1 MAPSRRTAVV
11 RGTKQNEFA
20 PSSFIRP
27 NDLGPTTFFGKIR
40 HEDGLLRLP
49 DQSGGTLFDRPL
61 MAAHE
66 IGRHVRL
73 NGVQPHRVSD
83 RIV

>member
-1 MAPSRRTAVV
+1 
-11 RGTKQNEFA
+11 
-20 PSSFIRP
+20 
-27 NDLGPTTFFGKIR
+27 
-40 HEDGLLRLP
+40 
-49 DQSGGTLFDRPL
+49 

-83 RIV
+83 RIVQRQGDKIYMDDPRQALGEVSKEFVEIAVRGDRLCDL